1 MGPIDCYLISDHQ
14 EVSDPEQVAQDNLD
28 HASTA
33 GGSDAPRPVDDH
45 PSQAPEKGEGGTVGK
60 HTSEPSSTH
69 ELMSGILRIVPPDT
83 DIDADYWLASDVDA
97 TMSETWAT

>member
-1 MGPIDCYLISDHQ
+1 M
-14 EVSDPEQVAQDNLD
+14 AQDNLD

-33 GGSDAPRPVDDH
+33 GGSDAQRPVDDH

-83 DIDADYWLASDVDA
+83 DVRNAIKTASQTQLIKAARYSPFFHFYFYFAD
-97 TMSETWAT
+97 

>member
-1 MGPIDCYLISDHQ
+1 MG
-14 EVSDPEQVAQDNLD
+14 

-45 PSQAPEKGEGGTVGK
+45 PSQAPEKGEGDTVGK

-69 ELMSGILRIVPPDT
+69 ERMPGILKIVLPDT
-83 DIDADYWLASDVDA
+83 DRDADYWLASDVDA
-97 TMSETWAT
+97 TMTETWAT